1 MNDVITTTL
10 TSSATLT
17 ISPTFDTGEQLI
29 AKLLLAL
36 LAVVALDF
44 LFRLVYHR

>member
-36 LAVVALDF
+36 LAVIVLD
-44 LFRLVYHR
+44 LTFRVVYRR

>member
-1 MNDVITTTL
+1 MSDIITTTL

-17 ISPTFDTGEQLI
+17 ISPTFDSGEQLI

-36 LAVVALDF
+36 LAVIVLDF
-44 LFRLVYHR
+44 IFMVVYRR